1 MEFAEI
7 DKSTGFITIYI
18 ETNKAVGVSHHNVRF
33 PRNRDLPLCVI
44 YDETK

>member
-18 ETNKAVGVSHHNVRF
+18 ETNKAVSVIITSDFREIEISY
-33 PRNRDLPLCVI
+33 CV
-44 YDETK
+44 